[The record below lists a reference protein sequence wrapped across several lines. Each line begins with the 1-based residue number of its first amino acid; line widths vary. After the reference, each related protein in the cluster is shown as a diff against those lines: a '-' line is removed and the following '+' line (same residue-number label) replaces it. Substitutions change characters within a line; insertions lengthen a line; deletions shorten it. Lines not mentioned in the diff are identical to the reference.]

1 MKNKIMNIK
10 SMFVEDIPTINCDF
24 DTTGKDE
31 IKEALELLEAL
42 IKKQIYTEI
51 EFKNNNK

>member
-10 SMFVEDIPTINCDF
+10 SMFVTDIPTINCDF

-31 IKEALELLEAL
+31 IKEALELIEAL

>member
-24 DTTGKDE
+24 DTTDKGE
-31 IKEALELLEAL
+31 IKDALDLLEAL
-42 IKKQIYTEI
+42 IKKQRYTEL

>member
-24 DTTGKDE
+24 DTTDKGE

-42 IKKQIYTEI
+42 ITKQRYTEL